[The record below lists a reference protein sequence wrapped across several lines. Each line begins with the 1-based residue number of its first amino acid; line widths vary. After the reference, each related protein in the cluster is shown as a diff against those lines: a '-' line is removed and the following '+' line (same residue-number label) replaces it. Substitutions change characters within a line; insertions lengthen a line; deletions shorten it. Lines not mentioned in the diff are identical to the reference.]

1 MRYRTRVFLLV
12 ILTVTI
18 CNLLLFC
25 LMYVQTHKALFQE
38 IQSTAVSI
46 VSTGATFLDGDRLSA
61 IRTREDEGTA
71 NYRSTENLLRQIRD
85 ANRRS
90 DVNVA
95 YLYTMMASPDNPAVM
110 LFGVDSESSRE
121 NKSHVGD
128 VYKGVFAKDFK
139 VQNRVFVD
147 ETPSSDQWGTW
158 ITACAPVNIRNG
170 RVVSM
175 LCGDLGYAD
184 VKRKTTWKLIICGLI
199 SMSATLMA
207 AIVISSILA
216 RHVSKPIQVLHYSLH
231 EVGKGNFNFRMD
243 ETTPCEFGDVAR
255 TVNSMV
261 AGLRQRDMLKGVFAH
276 YVSDQILN
284 SVLEHGHQP
293 NLNGE
298 RRKITVL
305 FSDIRNFTAL
315 SEQLSP
321 EDVVSLLNE
330 YFEAMV
336 DIIFRYNGMLD
347 KFMGDGMMVIFGAPE
362 DDPYQEEHAITA
374 GLEML
379 RKLKLLCDK
388 WKHGRDLA
396 ISIGIGIHTGIAVV
410 GNIGS
415 QKHMEYTAIGDTVN
429 LAYHIESLTK
439 ETGYS
444 LLVSDYTFVSVR
456 NQFAFKRIENLAI
469 KGRKESVVVYA
480 VIDTI
485 QEHKV
490 IAFPTFDAVATG
502 CHTS

>member
-1 MRYRTRVFLLV
+1 M
-12 ILTVTI
+12 LTVTI

-25 LMYVQTHKALFQE
+25 LMYLQTHKALFKE

-46 VSTGATFLDGDRLSA
+46 VSTGASFLDGDRLAA
-61 IRTREDEGTA
+61 IRTREDEGSA

-85 ANRRS
+85 ANRRR

-95 YLYTMMASPDNPAVM
+95 YLYTMMASPDNPSVL
-110 LFGVDSESSRE
+110 LFGVDSEVSKE

-128 VYKGVFAKDFK
+128 VYKGLFAKEFTIR
-139 VQNRVFVD
+139 NRNFVD
-147 ETPSSDQWGTW
+147 ETPSSDQWGEW
-158 ITACAPVNIRNG
+158 ITACAPVNARDG

-175 LCGDLGYAD
+175 LCADLGYAD
-184 VKRKTTWKLIICGLI
+184 VKRKTTWKLILCGLI
-199 SMSATLMA
+199 SLAATMGA
-207 AIVISSILA
+207 ASVLSVILA
-216 RHVSKPIQVLHYSLH
+216 RHVSKPIQILHRSLQ
-231 EVGKGNFNFRMD
+231 EVGTGNFDVRMD
-243 ETTPCEFGDVAR
+243 VPTSCEFGDVAR

-261 AGLRQRDMLKGVFAH
+261 DGLRQRDMLKGVFAR

-284 SVLEHGHQP
+284 AVLEHGHQP

-336 DIIFRYNGMLD
+336 DIIFKYKGMLD

-362 DDPYQEEHAITA
+362 DDPYQEEHAIMA

-388 WKHGRDLA
+388 WKHGREIA
-396 ISIGIGIHTGIAVV
+396 ISTGIGINTGIAVV

-415 QKHMEYTAIGDTVN
+415 QRHMEYTAIGDTVN

-439 ETGYS
+439 EAGHS
-444 LLVSDYTFVSVR
+444 MLVSDYTFVSVR
-456 NQFAFKRIENLAI
+456 NQFDFKRIENLTI

-480 VIDTI
+480 VIDMI
-485 QEHKV
+485 QEDKI
-490 IAFPTFDAVATG
+490 IAFPMVGAVTTG

>member
-1 MRYRTRVFLLV
+1 MRYRTRLFLLV
-12 ILTVTI
+12 ILAVTI
-18 CNLLLFC
+18 SNLLLFC
-25 LMYVQTHKALFQE
+25 LMYVQTHKALFRE

-46 VSTGATFLDGDRLSA
+46 AATGAAFLDGEQLAA
-61 IRTREDEGTA
+61 IRTREDEDTA
-71 NYRSTENLLRQIRD
+71 NYRTNENLLRRIRD
-85 ANRRS
+85 VNRRS

-95 YLYTMMASPDNPAVM
+95 YLYTMMASPENPGAL

-128 VYKGVFAKDFK
+128 VYKGVFSKDFK
-139 VQNRVFVD
+139 VQNRIFVD
-147 ETPSSDQWGTW
+147 ETPSSDQWGEW
-158 ITACAPVNIRNG
+158 ITACAPVLGRDG

-175 LCGDLGYAD
+175 LCADLGYAD
-184 VKRKTTWKLIICGLI
+184 VKRKTTWKLILCGLI
-199 SMSATLMA
+199 SLSATMGA
-207 AIVISSILA
+207 AIVISVLLA
-216 RHVSKPIQVLHYSLH
+216 RHVGKPIQVLHDSLK
-231 EVGKGNFNFRMD
+231 EVGKGNFDVRMD
-243 ETTPCEFGDVAR
+243 VSTPCEFGEVAR

-261 AGLRQRDMLKGVFAH
+261 DGLRQRDMLKGVFAR
-276 YVSDQILN
+276 YVSDQLLT

-293 NLNGE
+293 HLNGE

-315 SEQLSP
+315 SEQMSP
-321 EDVVSLLNE
+321 EDVVSILNE

-336 DIIFRYNGMLD
+336 DIIFTYKGMLD

-362 DDPYQEEHAITA
+362 DDPYQEEHAIMA

-379 RKLKLLCDK
+379 RTLKQLCDK
-388 WKHGRDLA
+388 WKHGKDLA
-396 ISIGIGIHTGIAVV
+396 ISCGIGINTGIAVV

-439 ETGYS
+439 ESGHS
-444 LLVSDYTFVSVR
+444 LLVSDYTYVGVR
-456 NQFAFKRIENLAI
+456 NQFDFQRIENLPI

-480 VIDTI
+480 VHDPA
-485 QEHKV
+485 QEAKV
-490 IAFPTFDAVATG
+490 IAFPAPDGYATA
-502 CHTS
+502 CHPQ

>member
-1 MRYRTRVFLLV
+1 MV
-12 ILTVTI
+12 TVTT

-25 LMYVQTHKALFQE
+25 LMYLQTHKALFKE

-46 VSTGATFLDGDRLSA
+46 VSTGATFLDGDRLAA
-61 IRTREDEGTA
+61 IRTRDDEDTA
-71 NYRSTENLLRQIRD
+71 NYRATENLLRQIRD
-85 ANRRS
+85 ANRRR
-90 DVNVA
+90 DVTVA
-95 YLYTMMASPDNPAVM
+95 YLYTMMASPDNPGVM

-128 VYKGVFAKDFK
+128 VYKGVFAGDFTIR
-139 VQNRVFVD
+139 NSLFVD
-147 ETPSSDQWGTW
+147 ETPSSDQWGEW
-158 ITACAPVNIRNG
+158 ITACAPVTAGDG

-175 LCGDLGYAD
+175 LCADIGYSD
-184 VKRKTTWKLIICGLI
+184 VKRKTTCKLIVCGLV
-199 SMSATLMA
+199 SLAVTMA
-207 AIVISSILA
+207 AASLLSAILA
-216 RHVSKPIQVLHYSLH
+216 RHVGKPIQILHHTLQ
-231 EVGKGNFNFRMD
+231 EVGTGNFDVRMD
-243 ETTPCEFGDVAR
+243 FPTSCEFGEVAGS
-255 TVNSMV
+255 VNSMV
-261 AGLRQRDMLKGVFAH
+261 EGLRQRDMLKGVFAR

-284 SVLEHGHQP
+284 EVLERGHQP

-305 FSDIRNFTAL
+305 FSDIRNFSAL

-336 DIIFRYNGMLD
+336 DIIFRNHGMLD

-379 RKLKLLCDK
+379 RTLRQLCEK
-388 WKHGRDLA
+388 WKNGRDTA
-396 ISIGIGIHTGIAVV
+396 ITIGIGINTGIAVV

-415 QKHMEYTAIGDTVN
+415 LKHMEYTAIGDTVN

-439 ETGYS
+439 EAGHS
-444 LLVSDYTFVSVR
+444 LLVSDYTFVGVR
-456 NQFAFKRIENLAI
+456 NQFDFKRIENLAI
-469 KGRKESVVVYA
+469 KGRKEPVAVYA
-480 VIDTI
+480 VLDRV
-485 QEHKV
+485 QEVKV
-490 IAFPTFDAVATG
+490 IAFPTTDAVVTG
-502 CHTS
+502 CHIR